1 MGPIN
6 SKRWRCPR
14 LALQINCHTD
24 HLTLQSQTHQPL
36 QNMTPQNHTPIQN
49 PDVWTMSDFKDHENW
64 ISIMTPDETH
74 EIIDI
79 IETWRR
85 HPCPVADI
93 NLATVICPHLAM
105 RFDAIKEEIE
115 GGRGFYLLRGLPIEK
130 FSAQEAQVLAW
141 ILSHYLGEPQSQDK
155 LGSLI
160 HSVTNTGLKVAENSD
175 VRSYQ
180 TDDELTFHNDG
191 GDAFMLLC
199 YKTAKTGGMS
209 KLVSVSAVFNEILKR
224 KPELIETLQ
233 ETYYFDTRQQHPLG
247 LKIQTCPI
255 LNFHQGYLSVLYK
268 RRYLLAAQRFE
279 EVPKLTDKQIEA
291 LDLFEKICNEPD
303 IQLSFY
309 MQPGD
314 IQIANNFSVLHSR
327 TKYED
332 HVEPEEKRHLFRI
345 WLTLKNGRPLPPAF
359 EGTREF
365 RTSYLSRSLA

>member
-1 MGPIN
+1 
-6 SKRWRCPR
+6 
-14 LALQINCHTD
+14 
-24 HLTLQSQTHQPL
+24 
-36 QNMTPQNHTPIQN
+36 MTTSNHTTIHG
-49 PDVWTMSDFKDHENW
+49 PDVWTMADFKGHDHW
-64 ISIMTPDETH
+64 IAQMEH
-74 EIIDI
+74 EECQEIIDI
-79 IETWRR
+79 VNAWRKS
-85 HPCPVADI
+85 PCPVTEI
-93 NLATVICPHLAM
+93 NSPKLISPHLAQ
-105 RFDAIKEEIE
+105 RFESIRQEIE
-115 GGRGFYLLRGLPIEK
+115 GGRGFYLLRGLPIDQ
-130 FSAQEAQVLAW
+130 FSPQEAQVIAW
-141 ILSHYLGEPQSQDK
+141 ILSHHLGEPQPQDK

-209 KLVSVSAVFNEILKR
+209 KLVSVSAIFNEILKR

-255 LNFHQGYLSVLYK
+255 LNFYQGYLSVLYK
-268 RRYLLAAQRFE
+268 RRYLFAAQRFE

-291 LDLFEKICNEPD
+291 LDLFEQICNEPD

-332 HVEPEEKRHLFRI
+332 YAEPDQKRHLFRI

-365 RTSYLSRSLA
+365 RTSYLSRHQA